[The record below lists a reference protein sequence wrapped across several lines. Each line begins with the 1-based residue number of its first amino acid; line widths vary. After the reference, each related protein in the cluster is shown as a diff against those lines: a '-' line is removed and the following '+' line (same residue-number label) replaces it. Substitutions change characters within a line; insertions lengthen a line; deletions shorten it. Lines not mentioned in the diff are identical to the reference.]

1 MKNRT
6 LRVQELIRTE
16 LGQILLREMRFA
28 AKLVSIH
35 SVSVT
40 PDLRHCHVYMSVVG
54 TEAEQRDALHSLQE
68 ARSTL
73 QRSLMKRVV
82 LKFTPLLNFHLTNSI
97 ERGVRVVELLESLE
111 IPPAEEDKLPEVEI
125 R

>member
-16 LGQILLREMRFA
+16 LGPIILREVRFA
-28 AKLVSIH
+28 AKLVTIH

-40 PDLRHCHVYMSVVG
+40 PDLRLCHIYMSVIG
-54 TEAEQRDALHSLQE
+54 TEAEQRDAIQKLQDS
-68 ARSTL
+68 RSML
-73 QRSLMKRVV
+73 QSALAKRVV
-82 LKFTPLLNFHLTNSI
+82 LKYTPQLSFHLTNSI
-97 ERGVRVVELLESLE
+97 ERGVRVVELLEDLN
-111 IPPAEEDKLPEVEI
+111 IPPAEEEELPKYDV